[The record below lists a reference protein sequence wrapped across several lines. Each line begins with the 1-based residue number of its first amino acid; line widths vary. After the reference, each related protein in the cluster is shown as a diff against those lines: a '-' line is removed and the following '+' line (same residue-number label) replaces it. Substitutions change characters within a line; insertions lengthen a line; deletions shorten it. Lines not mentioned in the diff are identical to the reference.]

1 MAESFLF
8 SVAQGVLGKIASPAF
23 KEAVAI
29 YSIKDQIHELENTLA
44 AITAVLLDAE
54 EQQAKNRSLQLWLGR
69 LRDVLYDA
77 EDVLDELECE
87 TLRKRVISRYGGVK
101 EKVHR
106 FFSLSNPVILR
117 AKISHKIKEIRE
129 TLSKIFIDKNQFGLN
144 LRSVDSGMG
153 HSRSREMTHSFIN
166 KLDIVGRD
174 VDKQKI
180 IEILMRPDHKNLSV
194 VPIVG
199 IGGMGKTA
207 LAKSICNDDGVKAQF
222 ELLLWACVPEDFDLE
237 KTIERIIKDA
247 NSQSLSN
254 LDIQPLQTILRNTI
268 KDKKFLLVLDDV
280 WSNDRSRWEE
290 LKSLLSEGAHGSKI
304 IVTTR
309 SSEVASMMGTHPMH
323 NLKGL
328 SHEDSMTLFKK
339 WAFDQKEKQLCPDL
353 LDIGNDIV
361 KKCQGVPLLV
371 KTMGSLLY
379 TKDEEWYWAHIRDSE
394 IWKLVEQKKDVLPVL
409 KLSYDHLPFHLK
421 RCFATFSLFPRG
433 EVFRSNVLIMLWMSL
448 GLISSS
454 TKKLESE
461 DVGVDY
467 IKALWKRSL
476 IQEVEESGSF
486 LNFEMHDLVHSLAM
500 IVAQDD
506 CYVVGLDTVEIS
518 ERVRYIS
525 FSTDSLEGISNF
537 DGVPPFLRKP
547 TSKRLHAITFQFNL
561 DDGVITREFVGTCIS
576 KCTHLRYLEL
586 EFGSFEELPSS
597 ICNLKQLRLLFL
609 GNNKRLKKL
618 PDSICELQSLLYL
631 YLNECSELGDLPKKM
646 KRLVSLRRLS
656 ITTKQMSLQES
667 GIQYLENL
675 EFLGFRNCQNLRVL
689 FESACRLTCL
699 RELTIS
705 NCAGPISL
713 PFVELI
719 SLESLLIINCKLK
732 LTQDNKS
739 KFPSNLRMLSI
750 SKFEQVMELLQCIN
764 ETAYALEVIR
774 LIRCSNLSSIP
785 QEIQSLTALKELCI
799 EYCGELSERCQPT
812 IGKDGPNIAHIPQIE
827 LDLERVQWMED

>member
-166 KLDIVGRD
+166 KLDVVGRD

-222 ELLLWACVPEDFDLE
+222 ELLLWVCVPEDFDLE

-254 LDIQPLQTILRNTI
+254 LDIQQLQTILRTTI
-268 KDKKFLLVLDDV
+268 KDKKCLLVLDDV

-290 LKSLLSEGAHGSKI
+290 LKALLIEGASGSKI

-309 SSEVASMMGTHPMH
+309 SSEVASMMGTHPTH

-328 SHEDSMTLFKK
+328 SHEDSMALFKK
-339 WAFDQKEKQLCPDL
+339 WAFDEKEKRPRPDL

-361 KKCQGVPLLV
+361 IKCQGVPLLL
-371 KTMGSLLY
+371 KTLGSVLY
-379 TKDEEWYWAHIRDSE
+379 TKDEEQRWAHIRDSE
-394 IWKLVEQKKDVLPVL
+394 IWKLMKEEEDVLPVL
-409 KLSYDHLPFHLK
+409 KLSYDHLPSHLK
-421 RCFATFSLFPRG
+421 RCFATLSLFPRG
-433 EVFRSNVLIMLWMSL
+433 YVIHSYMLVMLWMSL

-454 TKKLESE
+454 TKKLALK

-467 IKALWKRSL
+467 IKVLWKRSL
-476 IQEVEESGSF
+476 IQEVEESESILSF
-486 LNFEMHDLVHSLAM
+486 KMHDLVHSLAM

-506 CYVVGLDTVEIS
+506 CSVVGLDTVEIS

-525 FSTDSLEGISNF
+525 FSTVSLEGISNF

-547 TSKRLHAITFQFNL
+547 TSKRLRAINFQFKV
-561 DDGVITREFVGTCIS
+561 DDGVINREFARTCIS
-576 KCTHLRYLEL
+576 KCNHLWYLNL
-586 EFGSFEELPSS
+586 GFGSFEELPSS
-597 ICNLKQLRLLFL
+597 ICNLKQLRLLIL

-631 YLNECSELGDLPKKM
+631 YFDDCSELGDLPKKM
-646 KRLVSLRRLS
+646 KRLISLRQLS
-656 ITTKQMSLQES
+656 VTTKQMSLQES
-667 GIQYLENL
+667 
-675 EFLGFRNCQNLRVL
+675 
-689 FESACRLTCL
+689 ACRLTCL
-699 RELTIS
+699 RKLEIMH
-705 NCAGPISL
+705 CVGPISL
-713 PFVELI
+713 PFVKLI
-719 SLESLLIINCKLK
+719 ALESLVINNCKLK
-732 LTQDNKS
+732 LTKDNKS
-739 KFPSNLRMLSI
+739 NLPSNLRTLSI
-750 SKFEQVMELLQCIN
+750 SKSEQVVELLQCLDESAYTLEFFAIYDCPSF
-764 ETAYALEVIR
+764 TAIPVWLPNHIHLRVIR
-774 LIRCSNLSSIP
+774 LIRCPNLSFIP
-785 QEIQSLTALKELCI
+785 QEIQSLIALKELRI
-799 EYCGELSERCQPT
+799 EYCGELIERCRPT
-812 IGKDGPNIAHIPQIE
+812 IGKDWPNIAHIPQIR
-827 LDLERVQWMED
+827 LDLEWVQWMED

>member
-54 EQQAKNRSLQLWLGR
+54 EQRAKNCSLQLWLGR

-87 TLRKRVISRYGGVK
+87 TLRKRVISQYGGVK

-106 FFSLSNPVILR
+106 FFSLSNP
-117 AKISHKIKEIRE
+117 
-129 TLSKIFIDKNQFGLN
+129 
-144 LRSVDSGMG
+144 
-153 HSRSREMTHSFIN
+153 SREITHLFIN
-166 KLDIVGRD
+166 KLDVVGRD

-222 ELLLWACVPEDFDLE
+222 ELLLWVCVPEDFDLE

-254 LDIQPLQTILRNTI
+254 LDIQQLQTILRTTI

-280 WSNDRSRWEE
+280 WSNNHSRWEE
-290 LKSLLSEGAHGSKI
+290 LKALLIEGASGSKI

-309 SSEVASMMGTHPMH
+309 SSEVASTMGTHPTH

-328 SHEDSMTLFKK
+328 SHEDSMALFKK
-339 WAFDQKEKQLCPDL
+339 WAFDEKEKRPRPDL

-361 KKCQGVPLLV
+361 IKCQGVPLLL
-371 KTMGSLLY
+371 KTLGSVLY
-379 TKDEEWYWAHIRDSE
+379 TKDEEQHWAHIRDSE
-394 IWKLVEQKKDVLPVL
+394 IWKGYVIHSYMLV
-409 KLSYDHLPFHLK
+409 
-421 RCFATFSLFPRG
+421 
-433 EVFRSNVLIMLWMSL
+433 MLWMSL

-454 TKKLESE
+454 TEKLALE

-467 IKALWKRSL
+467 IKVLWKRSL
-476 IQEVEESGSF
+476 IQEVEESESILSF
-486 LNFEMHDLVHSLAM
+486 KMHDLVHSLAM

-506 CYVVGLDTVEIS
+506 CSVVGLDTVEIS

-525 FSTDSLEGISNF
+525 FSTNSLEGISNF

-547 TSKRLHAITFQFNL
+547 TSKRLHAINFQFKV
-561 DDGVITREFVGTCIS
+561 DDGVINREFARTCIS
-576 KCTHLRYLEL
+576 KCNHLWYLNL
-586 EFGSFEELPSS
+586 GFGSFEELPSS
-597 ICNLKQLRLLFL
+597 ICNLKQLRLLIL

-631 YLNECSELGDLPKKM
+631 YFDDCSELGDLPKKM
-646 KRLVSLRRLS
+646 KRLINLRRLS
-656 ITTKQMSLQES
+656 VTTKQMSLQES

-675 EFLGFRNCQNLRVL
+675 EFLGFRGCQNLRV
-689 FESACRLTCL
+689 F
-699 RELTIS
+699 
-705 NCAGPISL
+705 
-713 PFVELI
+713 F
-719 SLESLLIINCKLK
+719 
-732 LTQDNKS
+732 
-739 KFPSNLRMLSI
+739 
-750 SKFEQVMELLQCIN
+750 
-764 ETAYALEVIR
+764 
-774 LIRCSNLSSIP
+774 
-785 QEIQSLTALKELCI
+785 
-799 EYCGELSERCQPT
+799 
-812 IGKDGPNIAHIPQIE
+812 
-827 LDLERVQWMED
+827 